1 MIMSKGR
8 NIKGITIKIGGDT
21 TGLMNSL
28 SGVNKELSSTQAQLK
43 DVERLLKIDPKNTEL
58 LKQKYDLL
66 NQSVTSVENKLDA
79 LREAERQVQEQFE
92 RGEVSAEN
100 YNALKREIIETD
112 NKLSSLRAEATKT
125 KNEIDKV
132 DEEPIEEI
140 SDAADRAGNS
150 LQEAG
155 KKASNFSDYLKAD
168 AIVEGAKG
176 IISSIKDAADET
188 KEYQKIMA
196 SLTTA
201 SEKAGY
207 TAQETAESYNLLY
220 GYLGD
225 DQTSATTLS
234 NLQKLGLSQSDL
246 TKMVKGTVGAWTEYG
261 DSIPIDSLSESI
273 NETAK
278 TAAVT
283 GTFADVLN
291 WAGTSEEEFNQRL
304 ADCGSESERTN
315 LILQELAN
323 QGLIASADAWRENN
337 SALYD
342 SNEANAHMQE
352 QMSQLGELILP
363 IITSITGK
371 VAELL
376 TWFNSLDSGTQTFI
390 LTALMLVAALGPVM
404 SGIQGVSAALS
415 FLAANPIVLLIAAIV
430 GLVALIAV
438 KGDEIQGILQSVDDF
453 MQNIFAKDWTEV
465 FGPVLGDGLNA
476 FMANVKNIWDS
487 IMKIFNGVIDFVR
500 GVFTGD
506 WQRAWDGVKNIFGG
520 TFDLIAS
527 MAKAPINGVIGILN
541 GAISGLNIL
550 IDGLN
555 KIKFSIPSWVPGIGG
570 KSFGINIGHI
580 GKIPYLAKG
589 GEVLRGSAIV
599 GEAGPELLTVE
610 NDRTIVQPL
619 KSNGTTTPV
628 HGNTQIIFNGTY
640 GFNNHDDID
649 YFMNQAAQRLVMSR

>member
-21 TGLMNSL
+21 TGLMDSL

-66 NQSVTSVENKLDA
+66 NQSVTSTENKLDA

-207 TAQETAESYNLLY
+207 TVQETAESYNLLY

-246 TKMVKGTVGAWTEYG
+246 TKMIKGTVGAWTEYG

-273 NETAK
+273 NETVK

-315 LILQELAN
+315 LIMQELAN

-342 SNEANAHMQE
+342 SNEANAQMQE

-363 IITSITGK
+363 IMTSITGK

-376 TWFNSLDSGTQTFI
+376 TWFNSLDSGTQNFI
-390 LTALMLVAALGPVM
+390 LTALMLVAALGPVI

-619 KSNGTTTPV
+619 KPNRTTTPV